1 MGDSLLILYRISI
14 IIFAISSI
22 PYADELQW
30 VDQQINAIKPPR
42 KGVDSAIISKI
53 KNPFIKLNNPQ
64 IKKKTKTTKTYKSP
78 PKKIYKISTK
88 TKKTNKHNLNLAAIL
103 NNTAL
108 INGKWYKIGTKVSG
122 FTLKEINQNH
132 AILVDGKRVLV
143 LSTDTKNTTLK
154 FN

>member
-1 MGDSLLILYRISI
+1 MLCRILI

-22 PYADELQW
+22 FCADELQW

-53 KNPFIKLNNPQ
+53 KNPFIKLNNQQ
-64 IKKKTKTTKTYKSP
+64 IKKKTKTTKTIKIYKPP
-78 PKKIYKISTK
+78 PKKIYKIKTK
-88 TKKTNKHNLNLAAIL
+88 TKKTNRYNLNLAAIL

-122 FTLKEINQNH
+122 FTLKEINQNYV
-132 AILVDGKRVLV
+132 ILVDGKRVLV